1 MAVVYAPA
9 GEAAV
14 QRIILAGLGPA
25 EQFEI
30 EKLKNAAAFALRK
43 CREIGINRP
52 GIPVSAF
59 EGFPCELSSCTVE
72 SLLREGLT
80 GAMAGLHRFN
90 EMKTKN
96 SDVPQS
102 PESILLLCDADPGP
116 VLRETAAL
124 AQSEVAGIVLA
135 RDLTIS
141 PANRVTPGF
150 IAETA
155 SEIAAKFGFKIE
167 IIDLDSARSMGMGAL

>member
-1 MAVVYAPA
+1 
-9 GEAAV
+9 
-14 QRIILAGLGPA
+14 
-25 EQFEI
+25 
-30 EKLKNAAAFALRK
+30 
-43 CREIGINRP
+43 
-52 GIPVSAF
+52 
-59 EGFPCELSSCTVE
+59 
-72 SLLREGLT
+72 
-80 GAMAGLHRFN
+80 MAGLHRFN

-96 SDVPQS
+96 SDGPQS

-141 PANRVTPGF
+141 PANRATPGF

-155 SEIAAKFGFKIE
+155 SEIAAKFGFQIE
-167 IIDLDSARSMGMGAL
+167 IIDLDSARSMGMGAFDAVAKAAPNPLMSSYWSMRRPGPKTILRLFSSARASPSTREAFRSNPEISWKK